1 MPRVK
6 HYLEP
11 GGFYHLTTRT
21 QEGEHAFASEGAKRT
36 VVEALASYRR
46 AGRWRVH
53 GFVVMVNH
61 VHVVVSET
69 GAGLREAVR
78 DFKKWVW
85 HQLRG
90 AGGVGLWERRYDDN
104 AICSVREMIEVID
117 YV

>member
-6 HYLEP
+6 HYFEP

-21 QEGEHAFASEGAKRT
+21 LEGEHAFASEGAKRT